1 GFLPAFLAPNAAS
14 VLLTKPVPRWLVLLG
29 KFLGLNLVVGLQ
41 ASIFALGTWAA
52 IGVATGVWS
61 PAYLLSVPLLMLQF
75 AFFYSFSLFLAV
87 STRSAIAC
95 MVGVVLFWLLCT
107 AVNTSR
113 VEMWAAGASGVTRA
127 LVEAAYWVL
136 PKP

>member
-1 GFLPAFLAPNAAS
+1 
-14 VLLTKPVPRWLVLLG
+14 
-29 KFLGLNLVVGLQ
+29 
-41 ASIFALGTWAA
+41 
-52 IGVATGVWS
+52 
-61 PAYLLSVPLLMLQF
+61 MLQF
-75 AFFYSFSLFLAV
+75 AFFYSFSMFLAV

-113 VEMWAAGASGVTRA
+113 VEMWAAGATGVTRG

-136 PKP
+136 PKPVDLHKILSDLMAADRTLTPMAAIKAYRPGEGSLLSCAAFTIVMLFASALDVVKVDY